1 MTDREI
7 NKLLRRRFGTAGW
20 TLLIYYGVMNIMVI
34 LAMFVQGMADALGA
48 VRAGVM
54 PDPAKIT
61 AGIAGNAWGY
71 LYAAAVGLVILI
83 GWKGLP
89 YLGKEMWLPRRKMD
103 SVSFLAVLCVFV
115 STQLVFSVLTD
126 LLDSLLSPLGVD
138 ITASVEA
145 ATMQRTSVSL
155 LLYGCLIAPLTEEV
169 LFRGL
174 IQGMFRSYG
183 KRFGILT
190 SAFLFGMY
198 HGNLVQTP
206 YAFAV
211 GLVLG
216 YVAEEYSLGWCV
228 LLHMFNN
235 LVLGSLLPGLAGL
248 LPGVSGELLQG
259 GILLAFSVAALGVLI
274 ANIPKIR
281 EYREANRMDGRC
293 LTCFFS
299 NAGTIFF
306 IVVFAAN
313 MVLMLSLGA
322 SG

>member
-1 MTDREI
+1 MTDKEI
-7 NKLLRRRFGTAGW
+7 NKILRRRFGSAGW
-20 TLLIYYGVMNIMVI
+20 TLLIYYGIMNVMVI
-34 LAMFVQGMADALGA
+34 LAMLVQGMADALEA
-48 VRAGVM
+48 IRAGSL
-54 PDPAKIT
+54 PDPVEIT
-61 AGIAGNAWGY
+61 AGITGNAWGY

-89 YLGKEMWLPRRKMD
+89 FLGKEMWRPRGKMNLA
-103 SVSFLAVLCVFV
+103 SFLAVLCVFF
-115 STQLVFSVLTD
+115 STQLVFSVLTG
-126 LLDSLLSPLGVD
+126 LLNALLSPLGVD

-145 ATMQRTSVSL
+145 ATMQSSSVSL
-155 LLYGCLIAPLTEEV
+155 LLYGCLIAPLTEEL

-174 IQGMFRSYG
+174 IQGMFRPYG
-183 KRFGILT
+183 KRFGILA

-235 LVLGSLLPGLAGL
+235 LVLGSLLPGLAGIM
-248 LPGVSGELLQG
+248 PGVSGELLQG
-259 GILLAFSVAALGVLI
+259 GILLGFSVAALGVLI

-281 EYREANRMDGRC
+281 DYREVNRMDGRC
-293 LTCFFS
+293 LACFFT
-299 NAGTIFF
+299 NAGTILF
-306 IVVFAAN
+306 ILVFAAN
-313 MVLMLSLGA
+313 MVLMLSM
-322 SG
+322 

>member
-1 MTDREI
+1 MTDKEI
-7 NKLLRRRFGTAGW
+7 NKILRRRFGSAGW
-20 TLLIYYGVMNIMVI
+20 TLLIYYGIMNVMVI
-34 LAMFVQGMADALGA
+34 LAMLVQGMADILET
-48 VRAGVM
+48 VRAGAL
-54 PDPAKIT
+54 PDPVKILS
-61 AGIAGNAWGY
+61 GIGENAWGY

-89 YLGKEMWLPRRKMD
+89 FLGKEMWRPRGKMNLA
-103 SVSFLAVLCVFV
+103 SFLAVLCVFF
-115 STQLVFSVLTD
+115 STQLVFSVLTG
-126 LLDSLLSPLGVD
+126 LLNALLSPLGVD

-145 ATMQRTSVSL
+145 ATMQSSSVSL
-155 LLYGCLIAPLTEEV
+155 LLYGCLIAPLTEEL

-174 IQGMFRSYG
+174 IQGMFRPYG
-183 KRFGILT
+183 KRFGILA

-235 LVLGSLLPGLAGL
+235 LVLGSLLPGLAGIM
-248 LPGVSGELLQG
+248 PGVSGELLQG
-259 GILLAFSVAALGVLI
+259 GILLGFSVAALGVLI

-281 EYREANRMDGRC
+281 DYREVNRMDGRC
-293 LTCFFS
+293 LACFFT
-299 NAGTIFF
+299 NAGTILF
-306 IVVFAAN
+306 ILVFAAN
-313 MVLMLSLGA
+313 MVLMLSM
-322 SG
+322 

>member
-1 MTDREI
+1 MTDKEI
-7 NKLLRRRFGTAGW
+7 NKILRCRFCTAGW
-20 TLLIYYGVMNIMVI
+20 TLLIYCGILNVMV
-34 LAMFVQGMADALGA
+34 LLTMFVQGMADALEMI
-48 VRAGVM
+48 RAGAL
-54 PDPAKIT
+54 PDPGKLT

-89 YLGKEMWLPRRKMD
+89 FLGKEMWRPRGKMD
-103 SVSFLAVLCVFV
+103 SASFLSVLCVFV
-115 STQLVFSVLTD
+115 STQLVFSVLTG
-126 LLDSLLSPLGVD
+126 LLNALLSPLGVD

-145 ATMQRTSVSL
+145 ATMQSSSVSM
-155 LLYGCLIAPLTEEV
+155 LLYGCLVAPLTEEL

-174 IQGMFRSYG
+174 IQGMLRPYG
-183 KRFGILT
+183 KRFGIIA

-235 LVLGSLLPGLAGL
+235 LVLGSLLPGLAGM
-248 LPGVSGELLQG
+248 LPGVSGALLQG
-259 GILLAFSVAALGVLI
+259 GILLAFSVAALGVLVV
-274 ANIPKIR
+274 NIPKIR
-281 EYREANRMDGRC
+281 NYREANRMDGRC
-293 LTCFFS
+293 LTCFFT
-299 NAGTIFF
+299 NAGTIFV
-306 IVVFAAN
+306 ILVFAAN
-313 MVLMLSLGA
+313 MVLMLSL
-322 SG
+322 